1 MENKRYSD
9 CLCTEVACE
18 MTPETEEL
26 LTALKEQRNHNRM
39 VYEEGYDAGKVAAY
53 REIVDLCDQALDGIT
68 KLKDF
73 VEACLWDGKCF
84 PAEDKVQPKEDT
96 SAIEAARKF
105 LKNYNWKTPPVLDQ
119 KTMTVYTRL
128 DLNDEPEEIKKLG
141 SIIQSVIHNEFD
153 VNEVLYNQATN
164 TILVYWRKNGIS
176 RRNI

>member
-1 MENKRYSD
+1 MENKRYGECFS
-9 CLCTEVACE
+9 TEVACD

-53 REIVDLCDQALDGIT
+53 REIVDLCDQALGSIT

-73 VEACLWDGKCF
+73 VEGCLWMGKCF

-105 LKNYNWKTPPVLDQ
+105 LKNYNWKTPPVLDH
-119 KTMTVYTRL
+119 KTMTVYSKL
-128 DLNDEPEEIKKLG
+128 DLNNEPEEIKKLG
-141 SIIQSVIHNEFD
+141 SIIQSVIQNEFD
-153 VNEVLYNQATN
+153 VNEVLYNKPTN
-164 TILVYWRKNGIS
+164 TILVYWRKNQIS
-176 RRNI
+176 RRD

>member
-1 MENKRYSD
+1 MKNKRYGECFS
-9 CLCTEVACE
+9 TEVACDL
-18 MTPETEEL
+18 TPEAEEL
-26 LTALKEQRNHNRM
+26 LAALKDQRNRNCTA
-39 VYEEGYDAGKVAAY
+39 YEEGYDAGKVAAY

-73 VEACLWDGKCF
+73 VEACLWMGKCF

-105 LKNYNWKTPPVLDQ
+105 VKNYNWKTPPVLDH

-141 SIIQSVIHNEFD
+141 SIIQSVIQNEFD
-153 VNEVLYNQATN
+153 VNEVLYNKATN
-164 TILVYWRKNGIS
+164 TILVYWRKNCIS
-176 RRNI
+176 RRD

>member
-1 MENKRYSD
+1 MND
-9 CLCTEVACE
+9 L
-18 MTPETEEL
+18 
-26 LTALKEQRNHNRM
+26 
-39 VYEEGYDAGKVAAY
+39 YEYERGYDAGKVAAY

-73 VEACLWDGKCF
+73 VEACLWMGKCF
-84 PAEDKVQPKEDT
+84 PAEDEVQPKEDT

-119 KTMTVYTRL
+119 KTMTVYTRI

-141 SIIQSVIHNEFD
+141 SIISSVIHNEFD

-164 TILVYWRKNGIS
+164 TILVYWRKNQIS
-176 RRNI
+176 RRN

>member
-1 MENKRYSD
+1 MENKRYGECFS
-9 CLCTEVACE
+9 TEVAYD
-18 MTPETEEL
+18 MTPEAEEL
-26 LTALKEQRNHNRM
+26 LAALKDQRNHNRM
-39 VYEEGYDAGKVAAY
+39 AYEEGYDAGKVAAY

-73 VEACLWDGKCF
+73 VEACLWMGKCF
-84 PAEDKVQPKEDT
+84 PAEDEVQPKEDT

-119 KTMTVYTRL
+119 KTMTVYTRI

-141 SIIQSVIHNEFD
+141 SIISSVIHNEFD

-164 TILVYWRKNGIS
+164 TILVYWRKNQI
-176 RRNI
+176 RRRD